1 MLYALQEYFVKMH
14 FPNNENSDSEDER
27 SVNKKSGINS
37 KPSTDSMTTKNQ
49 LKGPHT
55 IYSFDNWTI
64 LSAESQIDER
74 IEHYKRLLEEIDQR
88 IQTRDEL
95 IITLQNQLKKFENMC
110 QKAFENTEH
119 YRFKY
124 CVVSKELNNLRK
136 ICSQYKDSVENLIRI
151 NGELVSKDDLLIAQ
165 KEADSWKIQYEELSK
180 ITELKK
186 ESHVQCTQVN
196 LNKTNIQE
204 DLDLLKQQCSG
215 IENLLQTQN
224 NTIEHLISN
233 WIKEFARINKQSS
246 DSTNITDEI
255 LNNIRVESATQ
266 NESLQLLLNENQIIR
281 SEVLNLKQQ
290 ILEIPAL
297 QTVEKKTSNNDCNCQ
312 NKSRKKFIT
321 DQDTQTDI
329 QSNEF
334 NETTINNLHQTMD
347 TIQNETLNI
356 TVKYEDMCK
365 SYSCT
370 NSKLQNKTLQ
380 LNTAIDE
387 IKKLEAKISEL
398 QLMVETL
405 NRENENCVQSETNT
419 KLAEFENM
427 QQLLQQYKEQVEF
440 KKLENEKLRKKEHEL
455 QLELQKKEDN
465 AAQIEKER
473 SADALQLQIKINN
486 LTNEYKTIES
496 KLVEATNLIELKNK
510 EIENLEFQTSAL
522 NKNFEN
528 EVKKVEIENNKSLTE
543 ISVLFKSKENECFE
557 ISHKFKEQEIYLANL
572 EYENSD
578 LKKLVEELQQQLELG
593 FGSKDVASVCPMCHY
608 KRKSFNNLQ
617 SQLIFLL
624 HNIELLLIQALEEG
638 DYLNL
643 PPNTLD
649 DFLYQNRKFIAIL
662 EQRKHV
668 DITTKTSNAE
678 NSVSIKHSHDL
689 TSNIQNEETMS
700 LGDDN
705 VKNTSLWTA
714 IKQMVIELEDL
725 KKQLNDN
732 TKESFKHEYASSSN
746 PPQAISIATIE
757 TNERNL
763 DIIEEELDN
772 QLHEDDE
779 HGYYYQAKNCKANA
793 AVLEPLNLVA
803 SKSYT
808 LNCTCNNKNASQ
820 WKSSEEDNKHIN
832 SHYNCPCAWCVQQKL
847 HPHVSKHPSSS
858 TSRGCKL
865 STCRTFQ
872 KTS

>member
-1 MLYALQEYFVKMH
+1 MH
-14 FPNNENSDSEDER
+14 FLNNENSDSEDER
-27 SVNKKSGINS
+27 SVNKKSGINT

-124 CVVSKELNNLRK
+124 
-136 ICSQYKDSVENLIRI
+136 
-151 NGELVSKDDLLIAQ
+151 
-165 KEADSWKIQYEELSK
+165 EELSK

-204 DLDLLKQQCSG
+204 DLDSLKQQCSG

-246 DSTNITDEI
+246 DSANITDEI

-266 NESLQLLLNENQIIR
+266 NESLQLLLNENKVIR

-347 TIQNETLNI
+347 TIQNEKLNI

-496 KLVEATNLIELKNK
+496 KLAEATNLIELKNK

-578 LKKLVEELQQQLELG
+578 LKRLVEELQQQLELG

-649 DFLYQNRKFIAIL
+649 DFLYQDRKFIAIL

-732 TKESFKHEYASSSN
+732 TKESFKHEYAPSSN
-746 PPQAISIATIE
+746 PPQAISIATSE

-763 DIIEEELDN
+763 DIIEEELN
-772 QLHEDDE
+772 NHF
-779 HGYYYQAKNCKANA
+779 YRYQIM
-793 AVLEPLNLVA
+793 
-803 SKSYT
+803 
-808 LNCTCNNKNASQ
+808 
-820 WKSSEEDNKHIN
+820 DI
-832 SHYNCPCAWCVQQKL
+832 QK
-847 HPHVSKHPSSS
+847 
-858 TSRGCKL
+858 RRKL
-865 STCRTFQ
+865 SDLQ
-872 KTS
+872 KQCLSEFLGKNPSVKSGKFTSSFTYKTAQRMWQMISEQLNAIGPVQKNWCQWRKTWQDIKAKTKSKEGEL